1 MGRQT
6 KRIDEER
13 IEIMNIFFL
22 DKTPEKSAEY
32 LCDKHVVK
40 MILETAQMLSTVAH
54 EYKYHNTPDIYKPTH
69 PNHPMTKWV
78 NTHKNNYLWACEH
91 GLSLCDEYTKRYGK
105 VHKSQ
110 KLIQT
115 LHDLCKSV
123 FSFNGGECNSTF
135 ITPPPQ
141 CMPDQY
147 RNKNYVTAY
156 RNYYKG
162 EKTFAKWEKGRSQP
176 EWWQ

>member
-1 MGRQT
+1 
-6 KRIDEER
+6 
-13 IEIMNIFFL
+13 MNIFFL

-32 LCDKHVVK
+32 LCDKHVPK
-40 MILETAQMLSTVAH
+40 MLLESCQMLSTAIQSYTGRID
-54 EYKYHNTPDIYKPTH
+54 ELYKPAY

-78 NTHKNNYLWACEH
+78 SEHSKNFDWTLLLGCKI
-91 GLSLCDEYTKRYGK
+91 SDEYKFRFGK
-105 VHKSQ
+105 YHKSEN
-110 KLIQT
+110 IIET
-115 LHDLCKSV
+115 LCFAVEDN
-123 FSFNGGECNSTF
+123 SFTGYGMKGNMT
-135 ITPPPQ
+135 TPPQ